1 MAVLSRGGKTA
12 VTTYNTL
19 EAFGAKREGSHT
31 AALLE
36 CRLETG
42 RTHQIRVHLAHIGHP
57 VIADPVYG
65 GGYRSKTCA
74 LPQKVRSEIVLLER
88 QALHAA
94 VLGFHHPITG
104 LYMQF
109 QSELPKD
116 MRGAMNALADW

>member
-1 MAVLSRGGKTA
+1 MAVVARGGKAA
-12 VTTYNTL
+12 VTTYNTS
-19 EAFGAKREGSHT
+19 ETFGATTTTRPT
-31 AALLE
+31 ASLLE
-36 CRLETG
+36 CRLMTG

-57 VIADPVYG
+57 VIGDPLYG

-74 LPQKVRSEIVLLER
+74 LPQEVRSAIVLLER

-109 QSELPKD
+109 HSELPED
-116 MRGAMNALADW
+116 MRGAVKALASW